1 MGNPT
6 TPTKTF
12 AGKRMSRGGSPKVST
27 TVKGPPKTTGKKYA
41 SNGPLKQRARSSGRK
56 G

>member
-12 AGKRMSRGGSPKVST
+12 AGKRMSRGGTPTVTTGKGPAKT
-27 TVKGPPKTTGKKYA
+27 TVKKYA
-41 SNGPLKQRARSSGRK
+41 SNGSLKQRARSSGRK